1 MTYYVFWRR
10 ESMETDHTEITPIVI
25 DLDAAKN
32 GDLEEGFGIF
42 QMGAGIKELLKA
54 MFGGSALPVSVKGSR
69 DDIKAF
75 ARTLGKEKKYIG
87 AYRKFGLNDPRT
99 FKNKFKLNKSIKD
112 FKKKTGL
119 KWPFK

>member
-10 ESMETDHTEITPIVI
+10 ESMETNHAEIAPIVI
-25 DLDAAKN
+25 DLNAAKD
-32 GDLEEGFGIF
+32 GKLDEFFPIAM
-42 QMGAGIKELLKA
+42 MGAGIKELLKA

-87 AYRKFGLNDPRT
+87 AYRKYGLNDPRT

>member
-1 MTYYVFWRR
+1 
-10 ESMETDHTEITPIVI
+10 MEPAHAEITPIVI

-54 MFGGSALPVSVKGSR
+54 MFGGSGLPVSVKGSR